1 MPRKTPSQSATAK
14 TQSATAKPSAA
25 KPSAAKPSETTA
37 ARTSPTKTKPATANA
52 APTKSRKTATAS
64 QASHQIASV
73 AESSHQPA
81 IAPLVPE
88 TAAHQSAAA
97 HLAALHPKI
106 HTLRVKVGD
115 PAIESTGRTAFES
128 LARSIV
134 YQQLAGAAAQTIWG
148 RVIAVTGTPINP
160 ERLSKHDDAVL
171 RACGLSNA
179 KLRALRDLS
188 ERAPA
193 LKLASIQRA
202 SDAEIIARLTEV
214 RGIGVWTA
222 QMFLMFH
229 LGRLDVWPT
238 ADLGVREGYRRM
250 FGLAER
256 PTEKELLP
264 LGAPFQ
270 PYRSVAAWYMWRAV
284 EVLPP

>member
-1 MPRKTPSQSATAK
+1 MPRKTPTQSAPAK

-25 KPSAAKPSETTA
+25 KSSAAKSSKTTA
-37 ARTSPTKTKPATANA
+37 ARNSTTKTKPATAKTKAAKRLETTA
-52 APTKSRKTATAS
+52 AP
-64 QASHQIASV
+64 QASHQTASV
-73 AESSHQPA
+73 AESSHQAA

-88 TAAHQSAAA
+88 TATHQSAAA

-148 RVIAVTGTPINP
+148 RVVAVTGSPINP
-160 ERLSKHDDAVL
+160 ARLSQHGDEAL

-188 ERAPA
+188 ERAA
-193 LKLASIQRA
+193 TLKLPSIQSV
-202 SDAEIIARLTEV
+202 SDAEIITRLTEV

-284 EVLPP
+284 EVLPA

>member
-1 MPRKTPSQSATAK
+1 M
-14 TQSATAKPSAA
+14 
-25 KPSAAKPSETTA
+25 
-37 ARTSPTKTKPATANA
+37 TKPKTSRKKASTRTPA
-52 APTKSRKTATAS
+52 APTKSPATTTAAKRSRAKIPGAAVSTAA
-64 QASHQIASV
+64 ASHRTTSPEAF
-73 AESSHQPA
+73 SHGA
-81 IAPLVPE
+81 
-88 TAAHQSAAA
+88 AAA

-106 HTLRVKVGD
+106 HTLRQTVGD
-115 PAIESTGRTAFES
+115 PTIESSGRSAFES

-148 RVIAVTGTPINP
+148 RVLAVTGTPINP
-160 ERLSKHDDAVL
+160 ARLSKHADEVL

-188 ERAPA
+188 ERAPT
-193 LKLASIQRA
+193 LKLTSIQRA

-264 LGAPFQ
+264 LGAPFE

-284 EVLPP
+284 EVLPA

>member
-1 MPRKTPSQSATAK
+1 MPRKAVTP
-14 TQSATAKPSAA
+14 P
-25 KPSAAKPSETTA
+25 E
-37 ARTSPTKTKPATANA
+37 PAPRRPADQGG
-52 APTKSRKTATAS
+52 AS
-64 QASHQIASV
+64 KQNGASDLGFNHR
-73 AESSHQPA
+73 
-81 IAPLVPE
+81 
-88 TAAHQSAAA
+88 SAAA
-97 HLAALHPKI
+97 HLASLHPTI
-106 HTLRVKVGD
+106 HTLRVSAGD
-115 PAIESTGRTAFES
+115 PVLQADKRTAFES

-134 YQQLAGAAAQTIWG
+134 FQQLAGAAAQTIWG
-148 RVIAVTGTPINP
+148 RVLAVTGTPINP
-160 ERLSKHDDAVL
+160 ARLSQHSDEVL
-171 RACGLSNA
+171 RACGLSSA

-188 ERAPA
+188 DRATA
-193 LKLASIQRA
+193 LKLSSIHRA
-202 SDAEIIARLTEV
+202 PDDEVIARLVEV

-250 FGLAER
+250 FGLATR

-284 EVLPP
+284 ELLPP